1 MSIEK
6 VEEFFSG
13 MSEILEVESVDEST
27 PLENDDVDWDS
38 LAIIS
43 TIALVDTIYGKSISG
58 SDLEDCKI
66 ISDLLKLI

>member
-66 ISDLLKLI
+66 IGDLLKLI

>member
-1 MSIEK
+1 MSKEK

-13 MSEILEVESVDEST
+13 MSEILEVERVDELT

-43 TIALVDTIYGKSISG
+43 TIALVDTIYAKSISG
-58 SDLEDCKI
+58 SDLENCQTVG
-66 ISDLLKLI
+66 DLLKLI